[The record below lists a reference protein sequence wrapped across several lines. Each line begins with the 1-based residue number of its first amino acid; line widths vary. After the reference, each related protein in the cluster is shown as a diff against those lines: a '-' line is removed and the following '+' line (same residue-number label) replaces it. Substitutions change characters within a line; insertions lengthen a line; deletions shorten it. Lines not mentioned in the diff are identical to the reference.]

1 MKTLFLA
8 VSAAALLAAAT
19 PGIGAPKAFE
29 GKVAYEV
36 NTGRGIIHMTYY
48 AKGDRVRTE
57 VTMGE
62 GQSAVMLL
70 DYGKH
75 EQIMLLPAQKMYMV
89 RPLPTPSA
97 AADTAEAAPEAKPD
111 AALQHT
117 GQYETILGRK
127 CEKIVIKSGDRVTE
141 VWGAED
147 MGALLNANFAGSM
160 GHGAAAARSSWEAQL
175 QDHGFFPLR
184 VVAQDTAGH
193 DLTRMEVTA
202 IDLSPPP
209 DSLFIPPSDY
219 KRFAMPA
226 MPGMGGANPFKR

>member
-1 MKTLFLA
+1 MKTSFLA
-8 VSAAALLAAAT
+8 AIAAVLLAAVT

-29 GKVAYEV
+29 GKVTYQV

-75 EQIMLLPAQKMYMV
+75 EQTMLIPAQKMYMV
-89 RPLPTPSA
+89 RSLPTPSA
-97 AADTAEAAPEAKPD
+97 PAEPEETAPAAKFEAN
-111 AALQHT
+111 LRHT
-117 GQYETILGRK
+117 GEYKTILGRK
-127 CEKIVIKSGDRVTE
+127 CEKIVVKSGDRVTE

-147 MGALLNANFAGSM
+147 MGVIRNATIAGPM
-160 GHGAAAARSSWEAQL
+160 GRGGSAARSAWETQL

-184 VVAQDTAGH
+184 VIARDASGH
-193 DLTRMEVTA
+193 EVTRMDVTA

-209 DSLFIPPSDY
+209 DSLFVPPPDY
-219 KRFAMPA
+219 KKFAMPA
-226 MPGMGGANPFKR
+226 MPGMGGASPFHH